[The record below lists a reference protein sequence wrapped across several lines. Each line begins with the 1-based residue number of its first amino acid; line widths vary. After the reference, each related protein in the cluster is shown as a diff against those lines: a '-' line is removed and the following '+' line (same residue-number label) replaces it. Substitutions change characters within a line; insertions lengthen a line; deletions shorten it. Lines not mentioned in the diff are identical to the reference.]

1 MEQQSRQERY
11 EMIDRLKENPQ
22 EFETN
27 PIAQNDRLAAL
38 TIVEQDGSYLQYAER
53 HIRDDKEVVM
63 AAVENWGPAIMY
75 ATPKMKNDPEV
86 ALEAVTRNGKMLAY
100 VSDNMRNSPR
110 IVKAALKQTKDAE
123 RYIGPKL
130 QARMAEIE
138 GDLTP
143 LEKITEIRKQNWRE
157 YQKQLQLDKQ
167 RENAQT
173 REQGSMPISISRTS
187 GKGMER

>member
-1 MEQQSRQERY
+1 MEQLSRQQRY
-11 EMIDRLKENPQ
+11 EMIDRLKEFPH
-22 EFETN
+22 EFETS

-38 TIVEQDGSYLQYAER
+38 TVVEQEGSYLQYAER
-53 HIRDDKEVVM
+53 HVRDDKEVVM

-75 ATPKMKNDPEV
+75 ATPKMKNDPDV
-86 ALEAVTRNGKMLAY
+86 AMEAVKQNGKMLAY
-100 VSDNMRNSPR
+100 VSDNLRNSPR
-110 IVKAALKQTKDAE
+110 IVKAALKQTKAAE
-123 RYIGPKL
+123 QYIGPKL

-157 YQKQLQLDKQ
+157 YQNQLQMAKQ
-167 RENAQT
+167 RENTQT
-173 REQGSMPISISRTS
+173 RGEQTIPISVSRQT